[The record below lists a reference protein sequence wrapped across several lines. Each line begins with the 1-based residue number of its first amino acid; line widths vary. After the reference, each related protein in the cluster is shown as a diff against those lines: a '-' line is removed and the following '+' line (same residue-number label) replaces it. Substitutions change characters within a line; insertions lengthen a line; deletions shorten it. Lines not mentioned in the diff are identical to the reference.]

1 MAFCSVLV
9 TRSWPTT
16 SSKVWGLHL
25 RYRERYVTEPP
36 RAGLVQDSANPTR
49 TPGGAVISPPIL
61 ALVSA
66 AAAVGV
72 FLDARTRFR
81 PLAAAAWA
89 LGALF
94 AVGLAVPFAFAAF
107 PLAARLVNR
116 EASETIV
123 PLPTVA
129 ALAVAQNALF
139 AGAALY
145 IVRVKYRL
153 PLSRVGLVVG
163 RWPQRIRQGLVA
175 GAAGLVG
182 NGVGQHLTVAI
193 LGLAMGRQEAA
204 HFVAREE
211 ARSPVYRLLPS
222 LHHLQEVALLALIV
236 AVVVPVGEELFF
248 RGLVFGA
255 LRRTLARWM
264 ALVASAGLFA
274 AAHLQPVEF
283 LPIFILG
290 VILAYVYDLTGSLV
304 PGMIAHGL
312 NNLVALLT
320 FTLSGAGR

>member
-1 MAFCSVLV
+1 
-9 TRSWPTT
+9 
-16 SSKVWGLHL
+16 
-25 RYRERYVTEPP
+25 
-36 RAGLVQDSANPTR
+36 
-49 TPGGAVISPPIL
+49 VISPPIL

-94 AVGLAVPFAFAAF
+94 AVGLAVPVYLIVRPTRAESWGISEILGLALLFAFAAF